1 MGMSPPEVKSP
12 SKTATTVSRRDFL
25 KSGAAI
31 AAVAAV
37 SSCSRALTP
46 TPTRT
51 PTPTLA
57 PTPTPTLAPTP
68 APTPLPVF
76 DALQFFSPNQATTV
90 HAAVGR
96 IIPGNAR
103 DPGAK
108 EAGAVVFIDRALE
121 GYDIAM
127 QPLYVAGLGGME
139 AYAQAKYTKGF
150 ADVTDAQQDDILTNM
165 QGSTDEAKKYLPNPG
180 SFFGTLLTHTRQ
192 GMFGDPI
199 YGGNRGE
206 AGWKLVDHPGIVFGR
221 DTSQQK
227 CDVDFP
233 KEYMGD
239 QQYYATHVS

>member
-31 AAVAAV
+31 AAVVAV
-37 SSCSRALTP
+37 SSCSRSTP

-51 PTPTLA
+51 PTPT
-57 PTPTPTLAPTP
+57 PTVTP
-68 APTPLPVF
+68 APGPTPLPVF

-90 HAAVGR
+90 HAAAGR
-96 IIPGNAR
+96 IIPGNAQ

-127 QPLYVAGLGGME
+127 QPQYHAGIAGIE

-150 ADVTDAQQDDILTNM
+150 ADVTDAQQEDILTNM
-165 QGSTDEAKKYLPNPG
+165 QGNTDEAKKYLPNPG

-192 GMFGDPI
+192 GTFGDPI

-233 KEYMGD
+233 KEYMGS
-239 QQYYATHVS
+239 QEYYANHAT